1 MSVLGQHPALMNQ
14 LDRGTRR
21 RLILGCAARIA
32 LTTCSLLTIY
42 FLAPLDGFADSTL
55 IFILVGG
62 VVFVS
67 ALVWQVRAIL
77 VADHPGL
84 RAIEAVGLLLP
95 LFLISFASAYVSMS
109 YADPAN
115 FSEHLSRVTGLY
127 FTITV
132 LSTVGFGDITAKTD
146 AARLVVS
153 VQMLLGL
160 AIIGVIARLIV
171 SAARTGLERKRETP
185 QGQVE

>member
-1 MSVLGQHPALMNQ
+1 MSALSQHPGLMNQ
-14 LDRGTRR
+14 LEPGTRR

-32 LTTCSLLTIY
+32 LTSCSLLAIY
-42 FLAPLDGFADSTL
+42 FLAPLDGFAGATL
-55 IFILVGG
+55 ISFLAGA
-62 VVFVS
+62 VVFLI
-67 ALVWQVRAIL
+67 ALIWQVRAIL

-84 RAIEAVGLLLP
+84 RAIEAIGLLLP
-95 LFLISFASAYVSMS
+95 LFVISFASTYVSMS

-115 FSEHLSRVTGLY
+115 FSEHLSRAAGLY

-132 LSTVGFGDITAKTD
+132 LSTVGFGDITPKTD

-153 VQMLLGL
+153 VQMLVGL

-171 SAARTGLERKRETP
+171 GAARTGLERKRETP
-185 QGQVE
+185 RDQVE